1 MKILAIEKEIEGADW
16 ENLDETLRK
25 EAQRVY
31 KLYLSGI
38 LREIYFT
45 HENYAVLIL
54 ECENIESTK
63 ELLNTL
69 PLVQK
74 GLIGFNIMQLNPYTG
89 FERILQMD

>member
-1 MKILAIEKEIEGADW
+1 MKILAIEKEIEGVDW
-16 ENLDETLRK
+16 ENQDETLRK
-25 EAQRVY
+25 EAQKVY
-31 KLYLSGI
+31 ELYLCGN

-54 ECENIESTK
+54 ECENIENAK

-89 FERILQMD
+89 FERILLKD